1 MVDGDLQF
9 DMFRKAK
16 KAGQSAGFDIYCV
29 IVSDEEIQYTWE
41 RQAPGRE
48 VLRHQVTI
56 PIYLVESARTPLS
69 VAADA
74 FMRATK
80 TMQRFREMNEQA

>member
-29 IVSDEEIQYTWE
+29 IVSAEEIQYTWE
-41 RQAPGRE
+41 REVPGRE
-48 VLRHQVTI
+48 TLRHQVTI
-56 PIYLVESARTPLS
+56 PMYLIESARSPLS
-69 VAADA
+69 VADHA
-74 FMRATK
+74 FMREAK
-80 TMQRFREMNEQA
+80 TMQRFREMNEQH